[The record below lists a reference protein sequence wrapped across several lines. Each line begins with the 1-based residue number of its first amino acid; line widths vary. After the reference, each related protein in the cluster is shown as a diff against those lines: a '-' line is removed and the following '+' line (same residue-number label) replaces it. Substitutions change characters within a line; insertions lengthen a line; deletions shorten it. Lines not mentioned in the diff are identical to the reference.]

1 MTAPRDLG
9 EIAAWSLAG
18 PRDEPAVFWRGQT
31 FDRGWQADMAARLT
45 EAVAATGAP
54 PDVTAGFIPRQR
66 PEAAAAF
73 LAMVAARRS
82 MTMIYSYQSVEAMA
96 GDLRKLRTAVLV
108 AHAEDWQEP
117 LISAAREVG
126 AAGISLTPEGEAL
139 PVPGIERV
147 KGTDH
152 RPAPQEPSIELL
164 TSGTSGPPKRY
175 PISFGQFQRCML
187 QSSFKLGDG
196 DGDRRPALVTV
207 PLANIS
213 GIYGFIV
220 AFAGRRTVIMEEKFT
235 LPVWQDFVR
244 THRPQNISG
253 PPALVQMILEAEIP
267 PEDLSSVRFMTM
279 GMGPVDP
286 VIRRKFEARYGFPI
300 LPCYG
305 ATEFVGSATAMT
317 MDDHLQYGEAK
328 FGSVGRPIRGATL
341 RIRDEESGEVLPAG
355 DGSIGIVEVQIDAVG
370 PDWIRTTDL
379 GRLDADGFLYLHGR
393 ADGVIIRGGFKIHP
407 SAIESVLNQHPAVA
421 ASAVVGRPHERL
433 GHVPVAAVEARPE
446 AEPPTAGELDSWLR
460 QHLPATNIPADFRIV
475 TELPRTPSLKIRI
488 DAVRELFASASI
500 KCVTILRQYRPNRP
514 GNALCPVHL
523 LIELLVSAPK
533 ADTLA
538 RYANEGLREQG
549 EFARFVTGPPA

>member
-1 MTAPRDLG
+1 MTAVTAPRGLD

-18 PRDEPAVFWRGQT
+18 PRDEPAIYWQT
-31 FDRGWQADMAARLT
+31 QIFDRGWLADTAARVADAL
-45 EAVAATGAP
+45 AATGAP

-73 LAMVAARRS
+73 LSMIAARRS
-82 MTMIYSYQSVEAMA
+82 MTMIYSYQSVDAMA
-96 GDLRKLRTAVLV
+96 GDLRNLRTAVLV
-108 AHAEDWQEP
+108 AHEEDWQEP

-126 AAGISLTPEGEAL
+126 TAGVSLTPDGGAL
-139 PVPGIERV
+139 PVPGLERV
-147 KGTDH
+147 SGGDH

-164 TSGTSGPPKRY
+164 TSGTSGPPKRH
-175 PISFGQFQRCML
+175 PIAFGQFQRCML
-187 QSSFKLGDG
+187 ESSFKLGDG
-196 DGDRRPALVTV
+196 DGDKRPALVTV

-220 AFAGRRTVIMEEKFT
+220 AFAGCRPIIMEEKFT

-253 PPALVQMILEAEIP
+253 PPALVKMILDSDMA

-286 VIRRKFEARYGFPI
+286 VVRQMFETRYGIPI

-317 MDDHLQYGEAK
+317 MDDHLKYGEAK

-341 RIRDEESGEVLPAG
+341 RIRDEDSGETLPAD
-355 DGSIGIVEVQIDAVG
+355 DGGIGIVEVQIDALG

-407 SAIESVLNQHPAVA
+407 STIESVLNQHPAVA
-421 ASAVVGRPHERL
+421 ASAVVGVPHERL
-433 GHVPVAAVEARPE
+433 GHVPVAAVETRPE
-446 AEPPTAGELDSWLR
+446 AGAPTVAELETWLR
-460 QHLPATNIPADFRIV
+460 KHLPATNIPADYRIV

-488 DAVRELFASASI
+488 DAVRELFA
-500 KCVTILRQYRPNRP
+500 P
-514 GNALCPVHL
+514 
-523 LIELLVSAPK
+523 
-533 ADTLA
+533 
-538 RYANEGLREQG
+538 
-549 EFARFVTGPPA
+549 

>member
-1 MTAPRDLG
+1 MTAAAGPRDLG
-9 EIAAWSLAG
+9 AIAAWSLAG
-18 PRDEPAVFWRGQT
+18 PRAEPAIYWRGEA
-31 FDRGWQADMAARLT
+31 FERGWLADTAARV
-45 EAVAATGAP
+45 ADAIAATGAP

-82 MTMIYSYQSVEAMA
+82 MTMIYSYQSAEAMA
-96 GDLRKLRTAVLV
+96 GDLRKLRTAVMV

-126 AAGISLTPEGEAL
+126 AAGVSLSPDGGAL
-139 PVPGIERV
+139 PVPGLERV
-147 KGTDH
+147 KGAGH
-152 RPAPQEPSIELL
+152 RLAPHEPSIELL
-164 TSGTSGPPKRY
+164 TSGTSGPPKRH

-187 QSSFKLGDG
+187 ESSFKLGDG
-196 DGDRRPALVTV
+196 DGDKRPALVTV

-220 AFAGRRTVIMEEKFT
+220 AFAGRRPIILEEKFT

-253 PPALVQMILEAEIP
+253 PPALVKMILDADIA

-286 VIRRKFEARYGFPI
+286 VIRRTFEARYGFPI

-341 RIRDEESGEVLPAG
+341 RIRDEEGGDFLPSG
-355 DGSIGIVEVQIDAVG
+355 DDSIGIVEVQIDALG

-379 GRLDADGFLYLHGR
+379 GRIDADGFLYLHGR

-407 SAIESVLNQHPAVA
+407 SAIESVLMQHPAVA
-421 ASAVVGRPHERL
+421 ACAVVGRPHERL
-433 GHVPVAAVEARPE
+433 GHVPVAAVEARPD
-446 AEPPTAGELDSWLR
+446 AEPPTAAELDTWLR
-460 QHLPATNIPADFRIV
+460 QQLPATNIPADYRIV
-475 TELPRTPSLKIRI
+475 SELPRTPSLKIRI
-488 DAVRELFASASI
+488 DAVRELFA
-500 KCVTILRQYRPNRP
+500 P
-514 GNALCPVHL
+514 
-523 LIELLVSAPK
+523 LI
-533 ADTLA
+533 
-538 RYANEGLREQG
+538 
-549 EFARFVTGPPA
+549 